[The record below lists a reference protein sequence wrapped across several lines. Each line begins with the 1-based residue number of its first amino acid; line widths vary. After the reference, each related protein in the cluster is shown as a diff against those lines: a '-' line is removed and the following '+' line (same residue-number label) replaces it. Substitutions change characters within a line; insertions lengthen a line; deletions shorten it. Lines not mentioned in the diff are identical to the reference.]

1 LRKKAIAIFLVAVMI
16 LAVLSGCG
24 GSQSSQDSNQEP
36 SNGSE
41 STEDSKKPLKFL
53 AYACITGNNAESGR
67 QVTMAAQTAE
77 WYINNKLGGF
87 PSLGGRPIEIEVL
100 DSTSDAATASLPLER
115 ALSKGGYTA
124 VIGNSTS
131 KDNLILG
138 SYTKR
143 TKAKRKELMESV
155 FEIFPILKER
165 ENQLAGTL
173 SGGQQQMLA
182 IGRAMMMDPKLLI
195 LDEPSLGLA
204 PIVVEEVFRILK
216 ELKSRG
222 TSMLIIEQ
230 NLVKA
235 LQIADRGYVLETG
248 RIVTS
253 GSSQDLLNNP
263 EVRKAYL
270 GIA

>member
-1 LRKKAIAIFLVAVMI
+1 MQMFNLVKVCAGYGDLKI
-16 LAVLSGCG
+16 LFDVDLSVNEGEVVALVG
-24 GSQSSQDSNQEP
+24 
-36 SNGSE
+36 SNGAGKTTILRTISGE
-41 STEDSKKPLKFL
+41 VKIKSGSISWYGDRLDMKT
-53 AYACITGNNAESGR
+53 AYARAEVGIAHIPQGR
-67 QVTMAAQTAE
+67 G
-77 WYINNKLGGF
+77 ILGG
-87 PSLGGRPIEIEVL
+87 
-100 DSTSDAATASLPLER
+100 
-115 ALSKGGYTA
+115 LS
-124 VIGNSTS
+124 I

-143 TKAKRKELMESV
+143 VKAKRNDNLEKV
-155 FEIFPILKER
+155 YNTFPILKER
-165 ENQLAGTL
+165 ENHLANTL

-182 IGRAMMMDPKLLI
+182 IGRAMMMEPKLLI

-204 PIVVEEVFRILK
+204 PIVVEEVFNILANIK
-216 ELKSRG
+216 AQG

-248 RIVTS
+248 KIMLAGDS
-253 GSSQDLLNNP
+253 KELLNNP

>member
-1 LRKKAIAIFLVAVMI
+1 MLKLERVCAGYGDLKILFDVDINVDEGEVVALV
-16 LAVLSGCG
+16 G
-24 GSQSSQDSNQEP
+24 
-36 SNGSE
+36 SNGAGKTTILRTISGE
-41 STEDSKKPLKFL
+41 LKISSGSIKWFSDDLASKPQWMR
-53 AYACITGNNAESGR
+53 AELGIAHIPQGR
-67 QVTMAAQTAE
+67 G
-77 WYINNKLGGF
+77 ILGT
-87 PSLGGRPIEIEVL
+87 LTV
-100 DSTSDAATASLPLER
+100 
-115 ALSKGGYTA
+115 
-124 VIGNSTS
+124 